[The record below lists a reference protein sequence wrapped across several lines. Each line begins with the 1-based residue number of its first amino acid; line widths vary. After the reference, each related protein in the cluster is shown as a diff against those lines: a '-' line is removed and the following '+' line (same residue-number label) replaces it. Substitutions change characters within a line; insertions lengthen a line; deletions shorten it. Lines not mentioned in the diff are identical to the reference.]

1 MIKLSESRSKA
12 KTAEAGPLGPVGQVV
27 KAMEKFLKGNYK
39 CSPVNTQMLRKVKQP
54 YCRYGGHFI
63 GLDRRS
69 NQLQYCLK
77 PKLVQSKA

>member
-1 MIKLSESRSKA
+1 MFSSEH
-12 KTAEAGPLGPVGQVV
+12 TNV
-27 KAMEKFLKGNYK
+27 K
-39 CSPVNTQMLRKVKQP
+39 KVKQP

-77 PKLVQSKA
+77 PKLVQSRANSDQNTMRLEGEDAAEEKSEASKVDS

>member
-1 MIKLSESRSKA
+1 MFSSEH
-12 KTAEAGPLGPVGQVV
+12 TNV
-27 KAMEKFLKGNYK
+27 K
-39 CSPVNTQMLRKVKQP
+39 KVKQP

-77 PKLVQSKA
+77 TKLVQSKALTLINSMKAERGEEAAEV